1 MAFMNLAG
9 YGTGFFVQK
18 DGWILTC
25 LHVVREADHMNVLIS
40 TGETLSAAIVE
51 QDPEHD
57 LALLWIRGH
66 GPAVVPISFNEN
78 IALGDEIYTLGFP
91 VPSLQ
96 GFNPKLTSGIVSA
109 VTGLMDNPD
118 VVQISASIQPGN
130 SGGAVISEGGLIG
143 VASSTVNPE
152 DFLARTGSFPQNI
165 NYAIR
170 TDPALRLLE
179 RRKVDPGTTN
189 FESKKLA
196 IQNLTKATVLILVYR
211 LSC

>member
-1 MAFMNLAG
+1 
-9 YGTGFFVQK
+9 
-18 DGWILTC
+18 
-25 LHVVREADHMNVLIS
+25 
-40 TGETLSAAIVE
+40 
-51 QDPEHD
+51 
-57 LALLWIRGH
+57 
-66 GPAVVPISFNEN
+66 
-78 IALGDEIYTLGFP
+78 
-91 VPSLQ
+91 
-96 GFNPKLTSGIVSA
+96 
-109 VTGLMDNPD
+109 MDNPD